1 MLNRHTVV
9 LFLSFLVL
17 LLIYETSFH
26 LVILTLFFLAA
37 LLNVFKSP
45 TSELWLLAVVTS
57 EYSIIFAGLIS
68 LLLLTNFYAVSFT
81 LVGTILGLT
90 ALVLFLLPIR
100 DAYFIAQKL
109 PSDLEKAFRQMK
121 NVTIK
126 NDQKLINKPFNIFK
140 LFQTIPKVS
149 FRTLTYVTYDDATL
163 TLDFYGSVVTGKRP
177 CVIVIHGG
185 SWIGGNSKQ
194 LSELN
199 RHLAQ
204 AGYHCAAINYRLAPQ
219 WKCPAPIED
228 TAAALTYLR
237 QHADELNIDQNNFV
251 LLGRS
256 AGGQIALLAAYTVQQ
271 SGIKGVIN
279 FYGPADM
286 IWGYMTPTNPL
297 VPIEDTAAAL
307 TYLRQHADELNIDQ
321 NNFVLLGR
329 SAGGQIA
336 LLAAYTVQQSGIKGV
351 INFYGPADMIWGYM
365 TPTNPLVLDSRQTLA
380 RYIGGDYF
388 EMPDKYAASSPIEFV
403 NRQTVPTLT
412 FHGLTDSLV
421 FYEHSRRLD
430 AKLHQ
435 NDVPHYY
442 LELPWATHGF
452 DYNLNGPGG
461 QLSTYAIDYFL
472 NVVTNQQ

>member
-57 EYSIIFAGLIS
+57 EYSIIFAGLTS

-185 SWIGGNSKQ
+185 SWTGGNSKQ
-194 LSELN
+194 LPELN

-228 TAAALTYLR
+228 TAAALT
-237 QHADELNIDQNNFV
+237 F
-251 LLGRS
+251 
-256 AGGQIALLAAYTVQQ
+256 
-271 SGIKGVIN
+271 
-279 FYGPADM
+279 
-286 IWGYMTPTNPL
+286 
-297 VPIEDTAAAL
+297 
-307 TYLRQHADELNIDQ
+307 LRQHADELNIDQ

-380 RYIGGDYF
+380 KYIGGDYF
-388 EMPDKYAASSPIEFV
+388 EMSDKYAASSPIEFV
-403 NRQTVPTLT
+403 NRQTVPTLI
-412 FHGLTDSLV
+412 FHGLPDSLV

-472 NVVTNQQ
+472 NVVTNQ

>member
-1 MLNRHTVV
+1 MSNRHTVV
-9 LFLSFLVL
+9 LFLSFLLL

-26 LVILTLFFLAA
+26 LVVLTLFFLAA
-37 LLNVFKSP
+37 LLNVLKSP
-45 TSELWLLAVVTS
+45 TSQLWLLAVVTS
-57 EYSIIFAGLIS
+57 EYSIIFAGLTS

-81 LVGTILGLT
+81 LVGTILGLI

-126 NDQKLINKPFNIFK
+126 NDQKLINRPFNIFK
-140 LFQTIPKVS
+140 FLQTIPKVS

-163 TLDFYGSVVTGKRP
+163 TLDFYESVVTDKRP

-185 SWIGGNSKQ
+185 SWIGGSSKQ
-194 LSELN
+194 LPELN

-297 VPIEDTAAAL
+297 V
-307 TYLRQHADELNIDQ
+307 
-321 NNFVLLGR
+321 
-329 SAGGQIA
+329 
-336 LLAAYTVQQSGIKGV
+336 
-351 INFYGPADMIWGYM
+351 
-365 TPTNPLVLDSRQTLA
+365 LDSRQTLA
-380 RYIGGDYF
+380 KYIGGDYF
-388 EMPDKYAASSPIEFV
+388 EMSDKYAASSPIEFV
-403 NRQTVPTLT
+403 NRQTVPTLI
-412 FHGLTDSLV
+412 FHGLPDSLV

>member
-1 MLNRHTVV
+1 MN
-9 LFLSFLVL
+9 
-17 LLIYETSFH
+17 EFH

-57 EYSIIFAGLIS
+57 EYSIIFAGLTS

-185 SWIGGNSKQ
+185 SWTGGNSKQ
-194 LSELN
+194 LPELN

-228 TAAALTYLR
+228 TAAALTFLR

-256 AGGQIALLAAYTVQQ
+256 AGGQIALLTAYTVQQ
-271 SGIKGVIN
+271 SGIKGVI
-279 FYGPADM
+279 D
-286 IWGYMTPTNPL
+286 
-297 VPIEDTAAAL
+297 
-307 TYLRQHADELNIDQ
+307 
-321 NNFVLLGR
+321 
-329 SAGGQIA
+329 
-336 LLAAYTVQQSGIKGV
+336 
-351 INFYGPADMIWGYM
+351 FYGPADMIWGYM

-380 RYIGGDYF
+380 KYIGGDYF
-388 EMPDKYAASSPIEFV
+388 EMSDKYAASSPIEFV
-403 NRQTVPTLT
+403 NRQTVPTLI
-412 FHGLTDSLV
+412 FHGLPDSLV

-472 NVVTNQQ
+472 NVVTNQ

>member
-1 MLNRHTVV
+1 MN
-9 LFLSFLVL
+9 
-17 LLIYETSFH
+17 EFH

-297 VPIEDTAAAL
+297 V
-307 TYLRQHADELNIDQ
+307 
-321 NNFVLLGR
+321 
-329 SAGGQIA
+329 
-336 LLAAYTVQQSGIKGV
+336 
-351 INFYGPADMIWGYM
+351 
-365 TPTNPLVLDSRQTLA
+365 LDSRQTLA

-403 NRQTVPTLT
+403 NRQTVPTLI
-412 FHGLTDSLV
+412 FHGLPDSLV